1 MSYELVK
8 DVYDDLADH
17 IVFDTAFCSKLIV
30 YYMDFVNKNE
40 NHILFFGGHLL
51 GVYPVS
57 FTDEDRTKWFN
68 EILGVDELVLR
79 PHLIKIP
86 AINEEF
92 AVSSDTWN
100 LSAIWLLHRIYNEK
114 KLPQAIKHNTM
125 KHVAAILQCKFLTS
139 LLSHYFKYQ
148 ADAGKA
154 EATYNGLSEKFNIKK
169 YKTYGNYLMG
179 NADNIVQRSWN
190 YFDVIDTMRKDLR
203 VVAAL
208 NGIQNGIRSM
218 VKYIYGEFMKIHTS
232 GTKYL
237 SNSMVLEHDGSEMIK
252 DKLDLSSDYGRYIK
266 DIISD
271 KNSFIKEELVKV
283 ILNLVPNMPE
293 RLFRL
298 CLENTTKQYYGA
310 GIKQIDDILDRVL
323 VHAYDYF
330 MTNKNILTDKTVD
343 LADIL
348 QRLKGIYTS
357 SRATD
362 QDLKDLRK
370 ITEKFVA
377 HAIDNKVSTNISS
390 VRTGFL
396 LYIMARTLTKHH
408 YTTVI

>member
-1 MSYELVK
+1 
-8 DVYDDLADH
+8 
-17 IVFDTAFCSKLIV
+17 
-30 YYMDFVNKNE
+30 
-40 NHILFFGGHLL
+40 
-51 GVYPVS
+51 
-57 FTDEDRTKWFN
+57 
-68 EILGVDELVLR
+68 
-79 PHLIKIP
+79 
-86 AINEEF
+86 
-92 AVSSDTWN
+92 
-100 LSAIWLLHRIYNEK
+100 
-114 KLPQAIKHNTM
+114 M
-125 KHVAAILQCKFLTS
+125 KHVAAMLQCKFLTS

-362 QDLKDLRK
+362 QDLKEIQFSL
-370 ITEKFVA
+370 
-377 HAIDNKVSTNISS
+377 N
-390 VRTGFL
+390 
-396 LYIMARTLTKHH
+396 
-408 YTTVI
+408 